1 MVKDYDKELQA
12 LSDETHFDYPDL
24 RAAVEI
30 LRSGEVA
37 PDQLI
42 PVLRKLCRA
51 AIAAN
56 VHWKAAEIASFS
68 VELVRESEAV

>member
-1 MVKDYDKELQA
+1 MICDNELQA
-12 LSDETHFDYPDL
+12 LSDETRFDCSDL
-24 RAAVEI
+24 LAAVEI

-51 AIAAN
+51 AVAAK
-56 VHWKAAEIASFS
+56 VHLKATEIASFS